1 MNELK
6 GSDFFMDASLHDSY
20 DRLKKAGLAKGSK

>member
-6 GSDFFMDASLHDSY
+6 GSDFFMDASLYNTY
-20 DRLKKAGLAKGSK
+20 DRLKKAGLTKGSK